1 MQQEKPCLILVVD
14 DEESVEAYINELLE
28 HHDYDHVS
36 FDNGEE
42 ALDFLSKHTDSV
54 DLILSD
60 IKMPCMDGIELAA
73 KAAQIKPNIPIIL
86 ISGYSDKLWEG
97 MTAPNVKAV
106 LDKQGRTFPATC
118 PYNSLMSLTLRISL
132 LVSGYSV
139 PSCSAVPYVTL
150 DMHRLIASS
159 LSVVGFPHVIVPC
172 SSSLPALLAT
182 ACPSVCFIIIRDL
195 RKK

>member
-1 MQQEKPCLILVVD
+1 
-14 DEESVEAYINELLE
+14 LLE

-60 IKMPCMDGIELAA
+60 IKMPRMDGIELAA

-106 LDKQGRTFPATC
+106 LDKPVF
-118 PYNSLMSLTLRISL
+118 RID
-132 LVSGYSV
+132 LVQTIEAVLGNAKRRGKRV
-139 PSCSAVPYVTL
+139 CSAEG
-150 DMHRLIASS
+150 DRSHEA
-159 LSVVGFPHVIVPC
+159 
-172 SSSLPALLAT
+172 
-182 ACPSVCFIIIRDL
+182 
-195 RKK
+195 